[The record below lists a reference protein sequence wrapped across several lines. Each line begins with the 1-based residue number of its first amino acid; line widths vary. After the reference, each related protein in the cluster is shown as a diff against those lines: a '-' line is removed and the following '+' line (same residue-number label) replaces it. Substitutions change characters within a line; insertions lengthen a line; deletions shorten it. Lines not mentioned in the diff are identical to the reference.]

1 MADKPCS
8 SYINRV
14 RLVVKVDLHAI
25 SWTWIDLFA
34 MMSLHHNARL
44 TLLFDVGIKVGIGG
58 TRTFDRGAIFDF
70 ILNIIDLLLNLRFEA
85 AWARS

>member
-8 SYINRV
+8 SYIDRV

-34 MMSLHHNARL
+34 MMSLHDNAWL

-58 TRTFDRGAIFDF
+58 TRTFDRGGIFDI

-85 AWARS
+85 AWTRS

>member
-1 MADKPCS
+1 
-8 SYINRV
+8 
-14 RLVVKVDLHAI
+14 
-25 SWTWIDLFA
+25 

-58 TRTFDRGAIFDF
+58 TRTFDRGGIFDI

-85 AWARS
+85 A